1 MEVLAKLKELVIQ
14 GKDTEATELVK
25 NLLEQNLAVEQ
36 ILNEALIPAMDE
48 VGELFQKGEYFIP
61 EMLVSARAMQKCM
74 EVIRPKLQEKG
85 VKAQGKVVLGTVR
98 GDLHDIGKNL
108 VKMMLE
114 GVGFEV
120 IDLGVDAGPEKFVQ
134 AVKEHSPQLVG
145 MSALLT
151 TTMMAMKDII
161 EALKAEGLR
170 QQVKVMVGGAPIRQ
184 EFADEIGADFYGKDA
199 TSAKDYARKVVG
211 AG

>member
-14 GKDTEATELVK
+14 GKDTEATELLK

-85 VKAQGKVVLGTVR
+85 VKAQ
-98 GDLHDIGKNL
+98 
-108 VKMMLE
+108 
-114 GVGFEV
+114 
-120 IDLGVDAGPEKFVQ
+120 
-134 AVKEHSPQLVG
+134 
-145 MSALLT
+145 
-151 TTMMAMKDII
+151 
-161 EALKAEGLR
+161 
-170 QQVKVMVGGAPIRQ
+170 
-184 EFADEIGADFYGKDA
+184 
-199 TSAKDYARKVVG
+199 
-211 AG
+211 